1 MTLSLDRCL
10 EAVANHSHGLAEA
23 ARDNLDARVEHCPG
37 WSVADLVSHVTEVH
51 WFWRTIAGERLDAPP
66 DESRR
71 PVRAPDEELVD
82 AFLAGAEALVET
94 LRTTDQGAP
103 CWTWYPPQQ
112 DVAFVTR
119 HQVQEAAVH
128 HWDAA
133 NAAGIDQSI
142 DQDVAADAVEEF
154 LTCSLADADDAK
166 RSDIALEGALGLY
179 ATDLDLTWTV
189 TQAGPDAA
197 LLWAAAAGADGAT
210 VSGPASDLL
219 LWIYGRVDQVVGD
232 AELVARFRSLS
243 SSD

>member
-1 MTLSLDRCL
+1 M
-10 EAVANHSHGLAEA
+10 
-23 ARDNLDARVEHCPG
+23 
-37 WSVADLVSHVTEVH
+37 
-51 WFWRTIAGERLDAPP
+51 
-66 DESRR
+66 
-71 PVRAPDEELVD
+71 
-82 AFLAGAEALVET
+82 
-94 LRTTDQGAP
+94 
-103 CWTWYPPQQ
+103 
-112 DVAFVTR
+112 
-119 HQVQEAAVH
+119 
-128 HWDAA
+128 
-133 NAAGIDQSI
+133 
-142 DQDVAADAVEEF
+142 AADAVEEF